1 MRYFKYNDD
10 VEYKIKKIDIM
21 FVVVIKV
28 IWVLLKG
35 YLWDFFFLEIKYLN
49 FWNYMYEE
57 EKKVC
62 KCMINKVNMIWWY
75 REILL

>member
-10 VEYKIKKIDIM
+10 VEYKIKKINIM

-35 YLWDFFFLEIKYLN
+35 YLWDFFFLEIKYFN

-57 EKKVC
+57 EKGYVS
-62 KCMINKVNMIWWY
+62 VW
-75 REILL
+75 

>member
-10 VEYKIKKIDIM
+10 VEYKIKKINIM
-21 FVVVIKV
+21 FVVIIKV

>member
-10 VEYKIKKIDIM
+10 VEYKIKKINIM
-21 FVVVIKV
+21 FVVIIKV

-35 YLWDFFFLEIKYLN
+35 YLWDFFFENKIFKFLKLYV
-49 FWNYMYEE
+49 WRR
-57 EKKVC
+57 KKVC
-62 KCMINKVNMIWWY
+62 KCMINIVNMIWWY

>member
-10 VEYKIKKIDIM
+10 VEYKIKKINIM
-21 FVVVIKV
+21 FVVIIKV

-62 KCMINKVNMIWWY
+62 KCMINIVNMIWWY

>member
-75 REILL
+75 REIVL

>member
-10 VEYKIKKIDIM
+10 VEYKIKKIKIM

-35 YLWDFFFLEIKYLN
+35 YLWDFFCWK
-49 FWNYMYEE
+49 
-57 EKKVC
+57 
-62 KCMINKVNMIWWY
+62 
-75 REILL
+75 

>member
-10 VEYKIKKIDIM
+10 VEYKIKKINIM
-21 FVVVIKV
+21 FVVIIKV

-57 EKKVC
+57 EKRYVS
-62 KCMINKVNMIWWY
+62 VW
-75 REILL
+75 